1 LKSYFFILFFTTFAI
16 GKGRWGGGFHKRNY
30 LIKQIGLSQSGNEN
44 SKNISKQ
51 ED

>member
-16 GKGRWGGGFHKRNY
+16 GKGRWGGFHKSNY
-30 LIKQIGLSQSGNEN
+30 LIKQIGLSRSGNEN